1 MKELLFTVAAALLLF
16 LAATTLQSDAEAIVE
31 SNTSAWSKAV
41 GGLQCRL
48 VAQKNEYTAGEPI
61 LVEFQLRNS
70 AAGSVLV
77 FQGYHTLVTTSF
89 DIRDNK
95 GEKVEYRGYISGV
108 GLLYPT
114 LLPGTNEHLDRTG
127 YYMCGK
133 SFDLSQEYEIYNPG
147 TYKVS
152 AIFHGREAGP
162 VDPKLETEEIL
173 VWTGQLNS
181 NTIEVSVSIE
191 NDRE

>member
-1 MKELLFTVAAALLLF
+1 MKETLFTVVASVLIF
-16 LAATTLQSDAEAIVE
+16 LGATTLQSDAEAILD

-48 VAQKNEYTAGEPI
+48 VAQKNEYTVGEPI

-70 AAGSVLV
+70 AAGPVLV
-77 FQGYHTLVTTSF
+77 YQGYHTIVTTSF

-95 GEKVEYRGYISGV
+95 GEKAEYRGYISGV

-162 VDPKLETEEIL
+162 VDPKLEANEIP
-173 VWTGQLNS
+173 VWTGQVNS
-181 NTIEVSVSIE
+181 NTIEIKVSPK
-191 NDRE
+191 DD

>member
-1 MKELLFTVAAALLLF
+1 MKEILFTVAAALLIF
-16 LAATTLQSDAEAIVE
+16 LGVTTLQSDAETIVE
-31 SNTSAWSKAV
+31 SNTSAWSEAV

-48 VAQKNEYTAGEPI
+48 VAQKNEYAVGEPI
-61 LVEFQLRNS
+61 LVEFQLRNI
-70 AAGSVLV
+70 ADGPVV
-77 FQGYHTLVTTSF
+77 VYQGYHTLVTTSV
-89 DIRDNK
+89 DIRDNN

-133 SFDLSQEYEIYNPG
+133 SFDLSQEYEISSPG

-152 AIFHGREAGP
+152 AIFHGPESGP
-162 VDPKLETEEIL
+162 VDPKFETNDIP

-181 NTIEVSVSIE
+181 NTIEIKVSPK
-191 NDRE
+191 NG

>member
-1 MKELLFTVAAALLLF
+1 MKETLFTVAAALSIF
-16 LAATTLQSDAEAIVE
+16 LGVTILQSDAETTAE
-31 SNTSAWSKAV
+31 SNASAWSKAV

-70 AAGSVLV
+70 AEGPLV
-77 FQGYHTLVTTSF
+77 VYQGYHTLVTTSF
-89 DIRDNK
+89 DIRDHK
-95 GEKVEYRGYISGV
+95 GDKAEYRGYISGV

-127 YYMCGK
+127 YYTCGK
-133 SFDLSQEYEIYNPG
+133 SFDLSQEYEISSPG
-147 TYKVS
+147 TYEVS
-152 AIFHGREAGP
+152 AVFHGREGGP
-162 VDPKLETEEIL
+162 VDPKLEANEIP

-181 NTIEVSVSIE
+181 NTIEIKVSPQ
-191 NDRE
+191 ND